1 MKKFLFALMLPLS
14 VAAQDGYTIK
24 GNIKGLKD
32 STLVFLT
39 SGADGSMLSQDY
51 AFNGQFNLKGKLES
65 ADIYQ
70 LNFIGKK
77 ETVDMFIGNEN
88 IVVTGE
94 ASKLKSAA
102 VAGSKLN
109 GDYNYYVQGF
119 TPLKEKLGA
128 IVPKINSEKEGKK
141 RDSLIKQYQSYINQ
155 VLQQVNKF
163 VKEKPAS
170 QVSPFVLYVVN
181 PLFPN
186 VDVLEEKYDH
196 LQPAAKKGIYA
207 KLIEELVAKT
217 KVGNEGSMA
226 IDFTQNDTANHPV
239 SLSSFKGKYVLL
251 DFWASWCGPC
261 RRENPNVVAA
271 FNAYKDKGFT
281 ILSVSLDQ
289 NKANWLQAIADDNL
303 TWTHV
308 SDLKYWSNA
317 VAQLYHIESIPQN
330 FLIDPSGKIIGK
342 NLRGED
348 LKVRLK
354 ELLK

>member
-1 MKKFLFALMLPLS
+1 MKKILLVLLLPLS
-14 VAAQDGYTIK
+14 VAAQNGYTIK
-24 GNIKGLKD
+24 GDIKGLKD
-32 STLVFLT
+32 STLVFLV
-39 SGADGSMLSQDY
+39 SGADGSTLSQDY
-51 AFNGQFNLKGKLES
+51 ASNGQFNLKGKIDN
-65 ADIYQ
+65 ADIFQ

-94 ASKLKSAA
+94 AAKLKSAT
-102 VAGSKLN
+102 VTGSKLN
-109 GDYNYYVQGF
+109 ADYNYYVKGF
-119 TPLKEKLGA
+119 LPLKEKLGA

-141 RDSLIKQYQSYINQ
+141 RDSLVKQYQSYINQ
-155 VLQQVNKF
+155 VLQQVNNF

-170 QVSPFVLYVVN
+170 PISSFVLYVVN

-186 VDVLEEKYDH
+186 VNVLEEKYSH
-196 LQPAAKKGIYA
+196 LQPSAKKGIYA
-207 KLIEELVAKT
+207 KLIEDIIVKT
-217 KVGNEGSMA
+217 KVGGEGSIA
-226 IDFTQNDTANHPV
+226 TDFTQNDVNGHPV
-239 SLSSFKGKYVLL
+239 SLSSFRGKYVLL

-261 RRENPNVVAA
+261 RKENPNVVAA

-289 NKANWLQAIADDNL
+289 KKENWLQAIADDKL

-308 SDLKYWSNA
+308 SDLQYWSNA

-330 FLIDPSGKIIGK
+330 FLIDPTGKIIGK
-342 NLRGED
+342 NLRGDE

-354 ELLK
+354 EIFK